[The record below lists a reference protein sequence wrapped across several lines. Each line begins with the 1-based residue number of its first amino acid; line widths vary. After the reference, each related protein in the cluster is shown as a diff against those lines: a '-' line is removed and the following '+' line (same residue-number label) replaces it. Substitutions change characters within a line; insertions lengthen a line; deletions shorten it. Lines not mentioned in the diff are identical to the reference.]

1 MNEGDSNCK
10 QPLVVFMGDE
20 QRIQLCQGGSAFHRA
35 DTGDGAGAGGVGVAQ
50 GAGCIVAVQAQ
61 GDVGAAEAVARAGR
75 VVFAHGDGRGVKASV
90 RAVVARAPLAA
101 FEQDFFDAAR

>member
-20 QRIQLCQGGSAFHRA
+20 QRIQLCQGRGALHRA
-35 DTGDGAGAGGVGVAQ
+35 DAGNGAGAGGVGVAQ

-75 VVFAHGDGRGVKASV
+75 VVFARGDWRGVEATV
-90 RAVVARAPLAA
+90 RAVVAGTLFAA